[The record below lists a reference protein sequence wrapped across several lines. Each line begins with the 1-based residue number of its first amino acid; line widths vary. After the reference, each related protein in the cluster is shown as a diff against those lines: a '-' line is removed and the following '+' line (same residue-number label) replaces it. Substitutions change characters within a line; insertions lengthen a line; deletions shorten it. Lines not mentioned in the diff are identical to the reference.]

1 MYSFINN
8 FMIDGTKNDS
18 LNEEITLN
26 RIHIISIKQQFF
38 KNLGN
43 SSRLFPLNI
52 NLINFDEKIILQI
65 VNTSKMII
73 FISCPNKR
81 YMVDKIMPL

>member
-26 RIHIISIKQQFF
+26 RIHIISIKQ
-38 KNLGN
+38 
-43 SSRLFPLNI
+43 
-52 NLINFDEKIILQI
+52 
-65 VNTSKMII
+65 
-73 FISCPNKR
+73 
-81 YMVDKIMPL
+81 